1 MLFDKQNL
9 YTTIYVQL
17 HVSKFLPV
25 MLYIWNIYKFGI
37 KEDSLIGLF
46 IVSVVLLLI

>member
-9 YTTIYVQL
+9 YKTIYVQL
-17 HVSKFLPV
+17 SKFLPV

-46 IVSVVLLLI
+46 TVYVVLLLI